1 MKAAE
6 EAVTRVKFTLADID
20 DLYESLPILFSLCLY
35 YADSVFSARAGP
47 KKRLYR

>member
-1 MKAAE
+1 ME

-20 DLYESLPILFSLCLY
+20 DLYASPAIFFFFLLN
-35 YADSVFSARAGP
+35 YADSVFSARRGP